1 MTWGVD
7 PHSCAQIAMPDAGTF
22 PFSAFRD
29 FKVERSLPAE
39 KETVDG
45 HICAIEN
52 VTFTPNDSRPFVVR
66 MKLWEAE
73 DLAHFPIKIEVE
85 PSGPMVK
92 AGSNVS
98 ITYTNV
104 NLNPPAAS
112 LFEHPAKCTPGS
124 QPGRKS
130 TLKLDPPATPPKPP
144 QEPQP

>member
-52 VTFTPNDSRPFVVR
+52 VTFTPNDSWPFVVR
-66 MKLWEAE
+66 MKLWESGG
-73 DLAHFPIKIEVE
+73 
-85 PSGPMVK
+85 SGPLSDQDR
-92 AGSNVS
+92 G
-98 ITYTNV
+98 
-104 NLNPPAAS
+104 
-112 LFEHPAKCTPGS
+112 
-124 QPGRKS
+124 
-130 TLKLDPPATPPKPP
+130 
-144 QEPQP
+144 